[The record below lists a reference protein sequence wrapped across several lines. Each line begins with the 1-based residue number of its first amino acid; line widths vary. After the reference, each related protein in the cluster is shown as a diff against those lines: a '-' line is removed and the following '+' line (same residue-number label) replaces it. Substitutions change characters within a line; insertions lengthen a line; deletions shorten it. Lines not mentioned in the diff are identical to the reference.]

1 MAEDWKLQVNYKTQ
15 TGDLINIRANT
26 GDELSVLLESLGD
39 YATQIE
45 AVRKLIVGAGVASPL
60 STSTITTNTVPVQSS
75 VPPQAAVA
83 GVISPPI
90 GAGPTCLHGA
100 RKYKSGVSA
109 KTGNPYAMWVCPL
122 PQGVDQCKPV
132 N

>member
-1 MAEDWKLQVNYKTQ
+1 MTENWKLQVSIKTPA
-15 TGDLINIRANT
+15 GDLINIRGNT
-26 GDELSVLLESLGD
+26 ADELSVLMEGIGD
-39 YATQIE
+39 YAVQIAATQRLL
-45 AVRKLIVGAGVASPL
+45 AGAYTAAPL
-60 STSTITTNTVPVQSS
+60 GMTSTTPVTELPPSS
-75 VPPQAAVA
+75 QPTQVQAQPDT
-83 GVISPPI
+83 GTS
-90 GAGPTCLHGA
+90 GPTCLHGA